1 MASKSAAKTVAL
13 PTPISASSGG
23 KASSSVVV
31 GKGGAGSGSAESE
44 ASEEASGAEDKLGLK
59 PNQLLKSQSPY
70 VRGHA
75 HNPVRWQLWNEE
87 TLELAKKNNRIVFV
101 SIGYAACHCKYTT
114 IVMER
119 ESFENEEIAKVLNE
133 NFIPIK
139 IDREERPD
147 IDRIYMNFV
156 QATTGSGGWPLSVF
170 LTPDLQPVFGG
181 TYWPGP
187 SAVGGMK
194 DQLGFLEVL
203 GKIAN
208 VWKEQHERCV
218 ASASDILNQLK
229 EFADEGLKGTGGEPG
244 DGLELDLLE
253 EAYQHFTTRYDR
265 SYGGFGNAP
274 KFPTP
279 VNLAFLLRLGTFPA
293 TVQDIVGEMECENA
307 KSMVITTLQGMA
319 KGGIHD
325 HIGHGFSR
333 YSVTAN
339 WNLPHFEKM
348 LYDQAQLLSIYIDA
362 WLVTKSPA
370 MLEAAN
376 DIAEYMCLDA
386 LKSPDGGFYSS
397 EDADSLY
404 RKADTEK
411 REGAFYVWTRKEF
424 DVILGE
430 QEASICARYWN
441 VHRDGNVDPAND
453 PHDEFIAQNV
463 LSVASTPEKL
473 SKMYG
478 MSAERITSIINVARQ
493 KLLQHRLKERPR
505 PNLDDKI
512 ITSWNGL
519 AIAALA
525 KAAGALE
532 STDPRRAQLC
542 RKNAEEAI
550 SFIRKNLYDEETGIL
565 KRVYREGPGGTD
577 GFADDYA
584 FLISGLLCMYEATF
598 DVEYL
603 QWADALQQKQIDI
616 FWDAE
621 NGGFFSTSE
630 EASDL
635 ILRLKDGEFWVSI
648 LSRTVADGHLGLD
661 SQEPSTNGV
670 SANNL
675 FRLGTLLGDS
685 KLEEYAQQTCS
696 AFATELLQHPFLFSS
711 LMPAIVA
718 SNLGMRS
725 VVLAGDPKDPTLEK
739 HLKTLRSKL
748 LTNTTLVQLDPAR
761 KDSLEWL
768 LNRNDLHKEL
778 LKVATTDGGKPVV
791 QVCEGTKCLDAFDMG
806 DIESA
811 LEELG

>member
-1 MASKSAAKTVAL
+1 MASKSIAKPVAL
-13 PTPISASSGG
+13 PTPISASSGS
-23 KASSSVVV
+23 KASPSVAV
-31 GKGGAGSGSAESE
+31 GKGGGAGSGCAEDE
-44 ASEEASGAEDKLGLK
+44 ASEGASGAKDKLELK
-59 PNQLLKSQSPY
+59 PHQLLRSQSPY

-75 HNPVRWQLWNEE
+75 HNLVRWQLWNEE

-101 SIGYAACHCKYTT
+101 SIGYAACHCEYAN
-114 IVMER
+114 VMER
-119 ESFENEEIAKVLNE
+119 ESFENEEIARVLNE

-139 IDREERPD
+139 IDREERSD

-156 QATTGSGGWPLSVF
+156 QATTGSGGWPLNVF

-253 EAYQHFTTRYDR
+253 EAYQHFMARYDPL
-265 SYGGFGNAP
+265 YGGFGNAP

-307 KSMVITTLQGMA
+307 KSMVVATLQSMA

-339 WNLPHFEKM
+339 WSLPHFEKM

-362 WLVTKSPA
+362 WLVTKSPE

-441 VHRDGNVDPAND
+441 VHRDGNVDPVND

-463 LSVASTPEKL
+463 LSIASTPERL

-478 MSAERITSIINVARQ
+478 MSAERITNIISSARQ

-512 ITSWNGL
+512 IT
-519 AIAALA
+519 
-525 KAAGALE
+525 
-532 STDPRRAQLC
+532 TQLYK
-542 RKNAEEAI
+542 KNAEEAI
-550 SFIRKNLYDEETGIL
+550 SFIRKNLYDEKTGIL
-565 KRVYREGPGGTD
+565 KRVYREGPGETD

-630 EASDL
+630 GASDL
-635 ILRLKDGEFWVSI
+635 ILRLKD
-648 LSRTVADGHLGLD
+648 GLD

-696 AFATELLQHPFLFSS
+696 AFSTELLQHPFLFSS

-725 VVLAGDPKDPTLEK
+725 VVLAGDPKDPTIEK
-739 HLKTLRSKL
+739 HLKRLRSKL

-761 KDSLEWL
+761 RDSLEWL

-778 LKVATTDGGKPVV
+778 LKVATKDDGKPVV
-791 QVCEGTKCLDAFDMG
+791 QVCEGTKCLDAFYMG
-806 DIESA
+806 DIESV

>member
-1 MASKSAAKTVAL
+1 MASKSVAKPVAL

-31 GKGGAGSGSAESE
+31 GKAGGVGSGSGSLESE
-44 ASEEASGAEDKLGLK
+44 ASEEASGAKDKLELK

-101 SIGYAACHCKYTT
+101 SIGYAACHCEYTN
-114 IVMER
+114 VMER
-119 ESFENEEIAKVLNE
+119 ESFENEEIARVLNE

-139 IDREERPD
+139 IDREERSD

-156 QATTGSGGWPLSVF
+156 QATTGSGGWPLNVF

-203 GKIAN
+203 EKIAN

-229 EFADEGLKGTGGEPG
+229 EFTDEGLKGTGGEPG

-253 EAYQHFTTRYDR
+253 EAYQHFMARYDPL
-265 SYGGFGNAP
+265 YGGFGNAP

-307 KSMVITTLQGMA
+307 KSMVITTLQSMA

-376 DIAEYMCLDA
+376 DIADYMCLDA
-386 LKSPDGGFYSS
+386 LKSPEGGFYSS

-424 DVILGE
+424 DVILGD

-441 VHRDGNVDPAND
+441 VHRDGNVDPAHD

-463 LSVASTPEKL
+463 LSVTSTPEKL

-478 MSAERITSIINVARQ
+478 ISAERITNIINTARQ

-512 ITSWNGL
+512 IT
-519 AIAALA
+519 
-525 KAAGALE
+525 
-532 STDPRRAQLC
+532 TQLY
-542 RKNAEEAI
+542 RKNAEEAV
-550 SFIRKNLYDEETGIL
+550 SFIRKNLYDEKTGIL
-565 KRVYREGPGGTD
+565 KRVYREGPGETD
-577 GFADDYA
+577 GFSDDYA
-584 FLISGLLCMYEATF
+584 FLISGLLSMYEATF
-598 DVEYL
+598 DLEYL
-603 QWADALQQKQIDI
+603 QWADMLQQKQIDV

-630 EASDL
+630 GASDL
-635 ILRLKDGEFWVSI
+635 ILRLKD
-648 LSRTVADGHLGLD
+648 GLD

-696 AFATELLQHPFLFSS
+696 AFSTELLQHPFLFSS
-711 LMPAIVA
+711 FMPAIVA

-725 VVLAGDPKDPTLEK
+725 VVLAGGPEDPTVEK
-739 HLKTLRSKL
+739 HLKRLRSKL
-748 LTNTTLVQLDPAR
+748 LTNTTLVQLDPAK

-778 LKVATTDGGKPVV
+778 LKVATKDSGKPVV
-791 QVCEGTKCLDAFDMG
+791 QVCEGTKCLDAFDTG
-806 DIESA
+806 DIESV